1 MHHAFQSGSGLM
13 AVALLALCS
22 GCAAQVSTTP
32 AQQALQKNNL
42 IQNGGFRSPSSLPW
56 VSEITAPA
64 LGETQVKGGALCT
77 TITNSGTNAWDV
89 QVRQR
94 QLALQTGHTY
104 TVSMRIWADRSTA
117 VRAKVG
123 MAGPPYTEYFAQ
135 NLALSS
141 EPQQVKGQFVM
152 KGSDDPS
159 AELALHMGGSLTGP
173 AKPITVCIDDVF
185 VTDPQFTAPPPAVK
199 VPTPA
204 IRLNQVGYFPQGRKV
219 AGYVSDATKPLTWQ
233 LLQGGK
239 AVASGQTEPLG
250 RDKES
255 GDAVH
260 LVDFSGFGTPG
271 DGYVLAVGSD
281 QSTPFR
287 IAADLYQQL
296 TVDAMN
302 FFYQNRSGIA
312 ITLPYARQPQWQ
324 RPAGHATSDKSVPCH
339 KTAGCNYR
347 LDVTGGWYDAG
358 DHGKYVVNGGIS
370 VWTLLNL
377 YERNKAYGDAN
388 TLGDRSLTIPES
400 GNGVSDLLDE
410 VRWQLEFLLK
420 MQVPAD
426 AAQAGMV
433 HLKIHDEFWTALG
446 IRPDDAETKQ
456 KRFLH
461 PVSTS
466 ATLNLAAVGAQAARL
481 WRGID
486 DAFAARCLAA
496 AERAWAA
503 AKKNPAV
510 YAKVTDGNGGGAY
523 EDDDVKDEFFWAAA
537 ELFITTGQ
545 SAYRTELL
553 ASSYWSTMTAL
564 VDGVPS
570 PMNWAKTDAMGT
582 ISLAIVPNKLSAPE
596 REQQR
601 KKVLGTADSYLALVG
616 QQAYR
621 YPFNAGPSGKYP
633 WGSTSFVANNAIM
646 LSIAND
652 LAPNP
657 KYVEASVLSLDYL
670 LGRNGLGQSYVSGYG
685 SKPLLN
691 PHHRFWAKQAN
702 SRFPGVPPGV
712 LSGGPNSSLQDPYVK
727 AMGIAGCPP
736 QKCYADHGEAW
747 SVNEVAIN
755 WNAPLVWI
763 TSYLNSQY
771 LPKKTP

>member
-1 MHHAFQSGSGLM
+1 MYPYHPTRMHGPGLL
-13 AVALLALCS
+13 AALCLALCCS
-22 GCAAQVSTTP
+22 SQAQTGATSP
-32 AQQALQKNNL
+32 QQKNNL
-42 IQNGGFRSPSSLPW
+42 IQNAGFDGKSSLPW
-56 VSEITAPA
+56 VSEISTPA
-64 LGETQVKGGALCT
+64 LGQSGVKAGALCT
-77 TITNSGTNAWDV
+77 AVTNAGANPWDV

-94 QLALQTGHTY
+94 QLALQTDHTY
-104 TVSMRIWADRSTA
+104 SVSFKIWADRPST

-123 MAGPPYTEYFAQ
+123 MAGPPHTEYWAQ
-135 NLALSS
+135 NLPISS

-152 KGSDDPS
+152 KGSADPA
-159 AELALHMGGSLTGP
+159 AEFAVHMGGALAGTG
-173 AKPITVCIDDVF
+173 KPLTVCIDDIYL
-185 VTDPQFTAPPPAVK
+185 TDPQFTAPPPSVVA
-199 VPTPA
+199 PTPA
-204 IRLNQVGYFPQGRKV
+204 IRLNQVGYFPQGRKL
-219 AGYVSDATKPLTWQ
+219 AGYASSTAKAMDWQ
-233 LLQGGK
+233 LLQGGR
-239 AVASGQTEPLG
+239 VAANGQTEPLG

-260 LVDFSGFGTPG
+260 LIDFSRFSTPG
-271 DGYVLAVGSD
+271 EGYVLVVGTD
-281 QSTPFR
+281 RSTPFR

-302 FFYQNRSGIA
+302 FFYQNRSGIE
-312 ITLPYARQPQWQ
+312 ITQPYARQAQWQ
-324 RPAGHATSDKSVPCH
+324 RPAGHATSDKSVPCL
-339 KTAGCNYR
+339 KGAGCNYR
-347 LDVTGGWYDAG
+347 LDVSGGWYDAG

-377 YERNKAYGDAN
+377 YERNKLLGDA
-388 TLGDRSLTIPES
+388 TALGDRSLTIPES

-420 MQVPAD
+420 MQAPAD

-446 IRPDDAETKQ
+446 IRPDEAETKQ

-466 ATLNLAAVGAQAARL
+466 ATLNLAAVAAQAARL

-486 DAFAARCLAA
+486 DAFADRCLAA

-510 YAKVTDGNGGGAY
+510 HAKVTDGNGGGAY
-523 EDDDVKDEFFWAAA
+523 EDDDVRDEFFWAAA
-537 ELFITTGQ
+537 ELFITTAKP
-545 SAYRTELL
+545 SYRTELL
-553 ASSYWSTMTAL
+553 ASGYWNTMTAQ

-570 PMNWAKTDAMGT
+570 PMNWAKTDALGT
-582 ISLAIVPNKLSAPE
+582 LSLVIAPNGLSAPE

-601 KKVLGTADSYLALVG
+601 KKVLGAADSYLALVG

-621 YPFNAGPSGKYP
+621 FPFNGGPSGKYP
-633 WGSTSFVANNAIM
+633 WGSSSFVANNAIM
-646 LSIAND
+646 LAVAND
-652 LAPNP
+652 LAPNA
-657 KYVEASVLSLDYL
+657 KYLDAAVSGMDYL

-685 SKPLLN
+685 SKPMVN

-702 SRFPGVPPGV
+702 ARFPSVPPGV

-755 WNAPLVWI
+755 WNAPLVWVA
-763 TSYLNSQY
+763 SYLNSQY
-771 LPKKTP
+771 QPKKTP

>member
-1 MHHAFQSGSGLM
+1 MYPNYSKRMHGPGL
-13 AVALLALCS
+13 VAAACLVLCS
-22 GCAAQVSTTP
+22 SSQAQTGAAS
-32 AQQALQKNNL
+32 ALQKNSL
-42 IQNGGFRSPSSLPW
+42 IQNAGFDGTSSLPW
-56 VSEITAPA
+56 VSEISAPA
-64 LGETQVKGGALCT
+64 VGESGIKAGALCT
-77 TITNSGTNAWDV
+77 AVTNTGANPWDV

-104 TVSMRIWADRSTA
+104 TVSFKIWSDRPST

-123 MAGPPYTEYFAQ
+123 MAGPPHTEYWAQ
-135 NLALSS
+135 NLPISG
-141 EPQQVKGQFVM
+141 EPQQVKAQFVL
-152 KGSDDPS
+152 KGSADPA
-159 AELALHMGGSLTGP
+159 AEFALHMGGALAGS
-173 AKPITVCIDDVF
+173 AKPLTVCIDDVYL
-185 VTDPQFTAPPPAVK
+185 TDPQFNTPPPATK
-199 VPTPA
+199 SATPA
-204 IRLNQVGYFPQGRKV
+204 IRLNQVGYFPQGRKL
-219 AGYVSDATKPLTWQ
+219 AGYVSDATKPQIWH

-260 LVDFSGFGTPG
+260 VVDFSGFGTPG
-271 DGYVLAVGSD
+271 EGYVLTVGSD

-302 FFYQNRSGIA
+302 FFYQNRSGIE
-312 ITLPYARQPQWQ
+312 ITLPYARQAQWQ
-324 RPAGHATSDKSVPCH
+324 RPAGHATSDKSVPCL
-339 KTAGCNYR
+339 KGAGCNYR
-347 LDVTGGWYDAG
+347 LDVSGGWYDAG
-358 DHGKYVVNGGIS
+358 DHGKYVVNGGIA

-377 YERNKAYGDAN
+377 YERNKAFGDTT

-410 VRWQLEFLLK
+410 ARWELEFLLK
-420 MQVPAD
+420 MQAPAD
-426 AAQAGMV
+426 SAQAGMV

-446 IRPDDAETKQ
+446 IRPDEAETKQ

-461 PVSTS
+461 PVFTS
-466 ATLNLAAVGAQAARL
+466 ATLNLAAVAAQAARL

-496 AERAWAA
+496 AERAWTA

-510 YAKVTDGNGGGAY
+510 HAKITDANGGGAY

-545 SAYRTELL
+545 AAYRSDLL
-553 ASSYWSTMTAL
+553 ASRYWSTMTAQ

-570 PMNWAKTDAMGT
+570 PMNWAKTDALGT
-582 ISLAIVPNKLSAPE
+582 LSLVTVPNNLSAPE

-601 KKVLGTADSYLALVG
+601 KKVLGAADSYLALVG

-621 YPFNAGPSGKYP
+621 LPFNGGANGNYP

-646 LSIAND
+646 LAVAND

-657 KYVEASVLSLDYL
+657 KYVDAAVLGLDYL

-685 SKPLLN
+685 SKTMVN

-712 LSGGPNSSLQDPYVK
+712 LSGGPNSGLQDPYVK

-771 LPKKTP
+771 QPKKTP

>member
-1 MHHAFQSGSGLM
+1 MYPIHLTRTRGSGLL
-13 AVALLALCS
+13 AAACLALCCCSQAQTGAAS
-22 GCAAQVSTTP
+22 G
-32 AQQALQKNNL
+32 LQKNSL
-42 IQNGGFRSPSSLPW
+42 IQNAGFDGTSSLPW
-56 VSEITAPA
+56 VSEISAPA
-64 LGETQVKGGALCT
+64 LGESGIKAGAFCT
-77 TITNSGTNAWDV
+77 AVTNVGANPWDV

-104 TVSMRIWADRSTA
+104 TVSFKIWADRPST

-123 MAGPPYTEYFAQ
+123 MAGPPYTEYWAQ
-135 NLALSS
+135 TLPISD
-141 EPQQVKGQFVM
+141 EPHQVKAQFVM
-152 KGSDDPS
+152 KGSADPA
-159 AELALHMGGSLTGP
+159 AEFALHMGGALAG
-173 AKPITVCIDDVF
+173 AGKPLTVCIDDVYL
-185 VTDPQFTAPPPAVK
+185 TDPQFTAPSPAVK
-199 VPTPA
+199 AATPA
-204 IRLNQVGYFPQGRKV
+204 IRLNQVGYFPHGRKL
-219 AGYVSDATKPLTWQ
+219 AGYVSDAATPLTWQ
-233 LLQGGK
+233 VLQGGK

-255 GDAVH
+255 GDSVH
-260 LVDFSGFGTPG
+260 VVDFSGFGTPG
-271 DGYVLAVGSD
+271 EGYVLAVGSD

-302 FFYQNRSGIA
+302 FFYQNRSGIE
-312 ITLPYARQPQWQ
+312 ITLPYARHAQWQ
-324 RPAGHATSDKSVPCH
+324 RLAGHATSDKSVPCL
-339 KTAGCNYR
+339 KGAGCNYR
-347 LDVTGGWYDAG
+347 LDVSGGWYDAG
-358 DHGKYVVNGGIS
+358 DHGKYVVNGGIA

-377 YERNKAYGDAN
+377 YERNKAFGDTT
-388 TLGDRSLTIPES
+388 TLGDHSLTIPES

-410 VRWQLEFLLK
+410 ARWELEFLLK
-420 MQVPAD
+420 MQAPAD
-426 AAQAGMV
+426 SAQAGMV

-446 IRPDDAETKQ
+446 IRPDEAETKQ

-466 ATLNLAAVGAQAARL
+466 ATLNLAAVAAQAARL

-496 AERAWAA
+496 AERAWTA
-503 AKKNPAV
+503 AKKNPSV
-510 YAKVTDGNGGGAY
+510 HAKITDANGGGAY

-545 SAYRTELL
+545 AAYRSDLL
-553 ASSYWSTMTAL
+553 ASRYWSTMTAQ

-570 PMNWAKTDAMGT
+570 SMNWAKTDAMGT
-582 ISLAIVPNKLSAPE
+582 LSLVIAASNLSAPE

-601 KKVLGTADSYLALVG
+601 KKVLGAADSYLALLG

-621 YPFNAGPSGKYP
+621 FPFNGGPNGKYP
-633 WGSTSFVANNAIM
+633 WGSSSFVANNAIM
-646 LSIAND
+646 LAVAND

-657 KYVEASVLSLDYL
+657 KYVDGTVMALDYL
-670 LGRNGLGQSYVSGYG
+670 LGRNGLGQSYISGYG
-685 SKPLLN
+685 SKPMVN

-712 LSGGPNSSLQDPYVK
+712 LSGGPNSGLQDPYVK

-771 LPKKTP
+771 QPKKTP

>member
-13 AVALLALCS
+13 AIALLALCS

-42 IQNGGFRSPSSLPW
+42 IQNGGFWSPSSLPW

-123 MAGPPYTEYFAQ
+123 MAGQPYTEYFAQ

-377 YERNKAYGDAN
+377 YERNKAFGDAN

-446 IRPDDAETKQ
+446 IRPDEAETKQ

-466 ATLNLAAVGAQAARL
+466 ATLNLAAVAAQAARL

>member
-13 AVALLALCS
+13 AIALLALCS

-42 IQNGGFRSPSSLPW
+42 IQNGGFASPSSLPW

-420 MQVPAD
+420 MQVPVD

-446 IRPDDAETKQ
+446 IRPDEAETKQ

-553 ASSYWSTMTAL
+553 ASKYWSTMTAL

-582 ISLAIVPNKLSAPE
+582 ISLAIVPNNLSAPE

-621 YPFNAGPSGKYP
+621 YPFNAGPNGKYP

-771 LPKKTP
+771 QPKKTP

>member
-1 MHHAFQSGSGLM
+1 MYLTYPTRMHRSGL
-13 AVALLALCS
+13 LAAACLVLCCNS
-22 GCAAQVSTTP
+22 QAQTGAAS
-32 AQQALQKNNL
+32 ALQKNSL
-42 IQNGGFRSPSSLPW
+42 IQNASFEGTSSLPW
-56 VSEITAPA
+56 VSEISSPA
-64 LGETQVKGGALCT
+64 VGQSGIKAGALCT
-77 TITNSGTNAWDV
+77 TVSNVGANPWDV

-94 QLALQTGHTY
+94 QLGLQVGHTY
-104 TVSMRIWADRSTA
+104 TVRFKIWSDRPST

-123 MAGPPYTEYFAQ
+123 MAGPPHTEYWAQ
-135 NLALSS
+135 NLPISS
-141 EPQQVKGQFVM
+141 EPQQVKAQFVM
-152 KGSDDPS
+152 KGSADPA
-159 AELALHMGGSLTGP
+159 AEFALHMGGSLAGTG
-173 AKPITVCIDDVF
+173 KPLSVCIDDVYL
-185 VTDPQFTAPPPAVK
+185 TDPQYTAPPPPVV

-204 IRLNQVGYFPQGRKV
+204 IRLNQVGYFPQGRKL
-219 AGYVSDATKPLTWQ
+219 AGYVSASTKPLAWQ

-377 YERNKAYGDAN
+377 YERNKVFGDAA

-420 MQVPAD
+420 MQAPAD
-426 AAQAGMV
+426 TAQAGMV

-446 IRPDDAETKQ
+446 IRPDEAETQQ

-545 SAYRTELL
+545 STYRTELL
-553 ASSYWSTMTAL
+553 ASKYWSTMTAL

-582 ISLAIVPNKLSAPE
+582 ISLAIVPNNLSAPE

-657 KYVEASVLSLDYL
+657 KYVDASVLSLDYL

-702 SRFPGVPPGV
+702 SRFPSVPPGV

>member
-1 MHHAFQSGSGLM
+1 MYPIHSGRSLSSLW
-13 AVALLALCS
+13 AAACLILC
-22 GCAAQVSTTP
+22 CASQAQTGTTTP
-32 AQQALQKNNL
+32 QQANNL
-42 IQNGGFRSPSSLPW
+42 IQNASFDGTSSLPW
-56 VSEITAPA
+56 VSEISAPA
-64 LGETQVKGGALCT
+64 LGESGIKAGALCT
-77 TITNSGTNAWDV
+77 AVSNAGANPWDV

-104 TVSMRIWADRSTA
+104 TVSFKIWADRPST

-123 MAGPPYTEYFAQ
+123 MAGPPHTEYWAQ
-135 NLALSS
+135 NLPISS
-141 EPQQVKGQFVM
+141 EPQQVKAKFVM
-152 KGSDDPS
+152 NSSADPA
-159 AELALHMGGSLTGP
+159 AEFALHMGGALAG
-173 AKPITVCIDDVF
+173 AGKPLSVCIDDVYL
-185 VTDPQFTAPPPAVK
+185 TDPQFTAPPPSVK
-199 VPTPA
+199 GAIAA
-204 IRLNQVGYFPQGRKV
+204 IRINQVGYFPQGHKV
-219 AGYVSDATKPLTWQ
+219 AGYASNSTKPLRWQ
-233 LLQGGK
+233 LLQGGN

-255 GDAVH
+255 GESVH
-260 LVDFSGFGTPG
+260 LVDFSAYSAPG
-271 DGYVLAVGSD
+271 EGYVLAVGDD
-281 QSTPFR
+281 QSTAFR

-302 FFYQNRSGIA
+302 YYYQNRSGIE
-312 ITLPYARQPQWQ
+312 ITLPYARQSQWQ
-324 RPAGHATSDKSVPCH
+324 RPSGHATSDKSVPCL
-339 KTAGCNYR
+339 KGSGCSYS
-347 LDVTGGWYDAG
+347 LDVSGGWYDAG
-358 DHGKYVVNGGIS
+358 DHGKYVVNGGIA

-377 YERNKAYGDAN
+377 YERNKLRGDTT
-388 TLGDRSLTIPES
+388 TLADRSLTIPES

-410 VRWQLEFLLK
+410 VRWELEFLLK
-420 MQVPAD
+420 MQAPAD
-426 AAQAGMV
+426 SAQAGMV

-446 IRPDDAETKQ
+446 IRPDEAETKQ

-466 ATLNLAAVGAQAARL
+466 ATLNLAAVAAQAARL

-503 AKKNPAV
+503 AKKYPAV

-545 SAYRTELL
+545 SAYRSDLL
-553 ASSYWSTMTAL
+553 TSRYWSTLTAQ
-564 VDGVPS
+564 VDGAPS
-570 PMNWAKTDAMGT
+570 SMNWAKTDALGT
-582 ISLAIVPNKLSAPE
+582 LSLVTAPNNLSAPE

-601 KKVLGTADSYLALVG
+601 KKVLGAADSYLALVG

-621 YPFNAGPSGKYP
+621 FPFNGGPNGKYP
-633 WGSTSFVANNAIM
+633 WGSSSFVANNAIM
-646 LSIAND
+646 LAVAND

-657 KYVEASVLSLDYL
+657 KYVDAAVLGLDYL

-685 SKPLLN
+685 NKTLVN
-691 PHHRFWAKQAN
+691 PHHRFWAHQAN
-702 SRFPGVPPGV
+702 ARFPGVPPGV
-712 LSGGPNSSLQDPYVK
+712 LSGGPNSGLQDPYVK

-755 WNAPLVWI
+755 WNAPLVWV
-763 TSYLNSQY
+763 SAYLNSHYQ
-771 LPKKTP
+771 PKKTP